1 MSPAAQKLQQ
11 RLKGRVSSMDS
22 MLRKSYTPMSAKPS
36 LGAGMTP
43 GMTPGMKKRVGFV
56 NTPRGARTDKRVN
69 LQKKSVTDDLLCR
82 CLSNKETTRD
92 PPSVEGSHT
101 PEGDT

>member
-11 RLKGRVSSMDS
+11 RLTGRVSSMDS

-36 LGAGMTP
+36 LEAGMTP

-69 LQKKSVTDDLLCR
+69 LQKSVTDDLLYR

-92 PPSVEGSHT
+92 QPSVGGSHT
-101 PEGDT
+101 PEGDK